1 MILRFSVIY
10 ISVEI
15 DYFHVLNDSIRSVL
29 INVRFVEISENRK
42 FPA

>member
-29 INVRFVEISENRK
+29 INVRFVEFSEIRE
-42 FPA
+42 FSA